1 MSFMDKVNDL
11 KEAQAKH
18 MQQAKAK
25 REERAQKAKVSHEE
39 AVARQNERLTGEDG
53 LLTFRIHEDG
63 RNGNVKVAPGR
74 LIRTVE
80 KRMMQNDTVLI
91 TYDSIQSLKI
101 ERKFGKSSIVVV
113 TGVGTYEWKVTAA
126 ERLKEAIEAEM
137 FGS

>member
-25 REERAQKAKVSHEE
+25 REE
-39 AVARQNERLTGEDG
+39 AVAKQNERLTGEDG

-80 KRMMQNDTVLI
+80 KRMTQNDTVLI

-101 ERKFGKSSIVVV
+101 ERKFGKSSIVLI

>member
-25 REERAQKAKVSHEE
+25 REE
-39 AVARQNERLTGEDG
+39 AVAKQNERLTGEDG

-80 KRMMQNDTVLI
+80 KRMLQQSDTVLI

-101 ERKFGKSSIVVV
+101 ERKFGLSSIVLV
-113 TGVGTYEWKVTAA
+113 TGVGTCSLMADSP
-126 ERLKEAIEAEM
+126 R
-137 FGS
+137 

>member
-25 REERAQKAKVSHEE
+25 REE
-39 AVARQNERLTGEDG
+39 AVAKQNERLTGEDG

-80 KRMMQNDTVLI
+80 KRMLQQSDTVLI

-101 ERKFGKSSIVVV
+101 ERKFGLSSIVLV